1 MVLLEEA
8 MLKVKKRSITE
19 RYCPNGHE
27 RPFDL
32 LFETDRLKF
41 CHICGASIEERPVT
55 YDAAYCSKC
64 GSFVNPEWDYCP
76 YCRENR

>member
-1 MVLLEEA
+1 MALLEED
-8 MLKVKKRSITE
+8 MFKVKKRNVTL

-27 RPFDL
+27 PPFDL

-41 CHICGASIEERPVT
+41 CHICSAPIEERPVT

-64 GSFVNPEWDYCP
+64 DNLVNPEWDYCP
-76 YCRENR
+76 YCRESR